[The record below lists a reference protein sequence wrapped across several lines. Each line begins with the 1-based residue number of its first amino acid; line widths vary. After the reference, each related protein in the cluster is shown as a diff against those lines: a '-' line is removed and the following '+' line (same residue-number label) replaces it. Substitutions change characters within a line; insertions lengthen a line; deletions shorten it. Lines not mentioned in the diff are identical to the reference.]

1 MSNAVVVPSTLF
13 LTVLMLIG
21 LIFFIRASAKDRTE
35 LACYVPAA
43 LPEDQLRDRL
53 RSYFGGRSYQLV
65 DRDAANDRVTFE
77 GLVAASPTLAVFLS
91 ILAAGGLLCLGLV
104 LSMTVPQIQGA
115 GLGLVL
121 LAPAA
126 GWFYQRKAQRTER
139 VQLQLETNE
148 AGAIARLWVK
158 AHRDELIAL
167 EESLGLEPTRPDRA
181 A

>member
-1 MSNAVVVPSTLF
+1 
-13 LTVLMLIG
+13 
-21 LIFFIRASAKDRTE
+21 
-35 LACYVPAA
+35 
-43 LPEDQLRDRL
+43 
-53 RSYFGGRSYQLV
+53 
-65 DRDAANDRVTFE
+65 
-77 GLVAASPTLAVFLS
+77 
-91 ILAAGGLLCLGLV
+91 
-104 LSMTVPQIQGA
+104 MTVPQIQGA